1 MEWPIAK
8 NVSANS
14 KIIYPALTKSCV

>member
-8 NVSANS
+8 NVSANC
-14 KIIYPALTKSCV
+14 KIIYRALTKSCV